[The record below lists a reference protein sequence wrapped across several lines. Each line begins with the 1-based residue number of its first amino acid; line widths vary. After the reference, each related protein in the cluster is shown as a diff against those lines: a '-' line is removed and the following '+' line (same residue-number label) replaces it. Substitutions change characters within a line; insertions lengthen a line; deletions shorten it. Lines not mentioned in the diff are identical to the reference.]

1 MDDVSRFRG
10 VVEPMG
16 VVPSSGSNGK
26 RCRMAAAVAHRSHKP
41 AQAGSTPAPAN
52 RSGPA
57 MRSITKSCVPLTNNQ
72 VLGRELQD
80 SRVASS
86 LRCIP
91 FPFIDASSSGRTRVS
106 KTRDGSST
114 LSASV
119 GWHTGKGHRKAP
131 HAFFRRISG
140 RSKAALKDPAS
151 GRFPFPERGGLVKG
165 GMAPWRRPRTVSSH
179 ASAFQALGTMALR
192 RTLDPLLGG
201 SNPSAPKGRRRSG
214 NRSSCPFK
222 KDGRNPPAD
231 AHGRYGAMVKR
242 SSQGLVTP
250 QSRVRL
256 SVAPQEKRKAGRVV

>member
-1 MDDVSRFRG
+1 MHQG
-10 VVEPMG
+10 VVKPAG
-16 VVPSSGSNGK
+16 VIPSSGVNGIYS
-26 RCRMAAAVAHRSHKP
+26 RMEQRLLTSL
-41 AQAGSTPAPAN
+41 
-52 RSGPA
+52 
-57 MRSITKSCVPLTNNQ
+57 ISCVFRRVRLPL
-72 VLGRELQD
+72 
-80 SRVASS
+80 
-86 LRCIP
+86 LRIQSCLWEESCRRRPGLHHWCIP

-222 KDGRNPPAD
+222 KDGRNPFA
-231 AHGRYGAMVKR
+231 
-242 SSQGLVTP
+242 GL
-250 QSRVRL
+250 L
-256 SVAPQEKRKAGRVV
+256 